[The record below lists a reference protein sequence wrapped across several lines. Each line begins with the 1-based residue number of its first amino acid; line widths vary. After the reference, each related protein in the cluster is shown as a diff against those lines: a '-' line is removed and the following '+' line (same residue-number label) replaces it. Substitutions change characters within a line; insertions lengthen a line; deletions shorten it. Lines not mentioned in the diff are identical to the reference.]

1 MTQPCFGTGRNRFEH
16 APFPRNKTF
25 CRPGLSPKNK
35 QSGKMKRRIK
45 SSGSNYAGEI
55 FRQSTQSLSVSKYNA
70 IGSFIR
76 RLKGK
81 KGRR

>member
-1 MTQPCFGTGRNRFEH
+1 
-16 APFPRNKTF
+16 
-25 CRPGLSPKNK
+25 
-35 QSGKMKRRIK
+35 MKRRIK